1 MVSMGNAVL
10 THFRSVLP
18 KAGLPV
24 LLVVLGL
31 SVFWVGL
38 QGGYFFDD
46 GGNLVHNPDWRL
58 TSLQWQALWRAAFS
72 GIASD
77 GGRPLAML
85 SFGLNH
91 YLTGDD
97 PFWLK
102 LSGLALHLFNGV
114 LVYWLCRRLF
124 ALAAAI
130 RGPAPEDVPGTGVAW
145 LVALAWTIH
154 PLQVSSALYIVQRME
169 VGAHTFVLLALLAY
183 LRGRDGLVPSS
194 SAGNVPARYGLRW
207 GWLTLAGLSTLIG
220 LGFKESALLAPGY
233 ALVIELVLLRFR
245 GADGRPARV
254 LVGLYVLALV
264 LALAMFLLKILPGAL
279 QPEAYLFRDFSV
291 GQRLLTQGP
300 VLLMYL
306 KQALLPWPGD
316 LLFYYDNFP
325 VSHDW
330 LAPATLLAWL
340 TLAALLLAGFLAR
353 RRWPLVALGIG
364 WFFMAHVLT
373 SNVIPLELAYEHRN
387 YFALLGVLLAVAQIL
402 VTATGYLRLR
412 VRVVLALALL
422 ALLGLLTNLHAR
434 TWGDSIVL
442 AVALAE
448 RNPTS
453 YRAQYELGRVY
464 LAASESKTTSPYWSK
479 ALDQMQQVSALPGG
493 NGLAEQS
500 LIIMAART
508 GQSSPEELWGRYR
521 DKLTQKALGPESIN
535 ALYAVQDCRVKGSC
549 KLDDSQLF
557 NTFLAVLQRNPDSA
571 LAHSMYANFAFNVI
585 GDRELAFRMLRE
597 AIRLSGDNPQYR
609 LNLAKL
615 LTAANIGHEE
625 RDALLAQVKAANID
639 GRYDTELSAI
649 DQMRRQAAAMERQNM
664 DRPGNP

>member
-1 MVSMGNAVL
+1 
-10 THFRSVLP
+10 
-18 KAGLPV
+18 
-24 LLVVLGL
+24 
-31 SVFWVGL
+31 
-38 QGGYFFDD
+38 
-46 GGNLVHNPDWRL
+46 
-58 TSLQWQALWRAAFS
+58 
-72 GIASD
+72 
-77 GGRPLAML
+77 ML

-97 PFWLK
+97 PYWLK

-130 RGPAPEDVPGTGVAW
+130 RGPASEDVPGAGVAW

-183 LRGRDGLVPSS
+183 LRGRDALAPLP
-194 SAGNVPARYGLRW
+194 SAGDVSAQYGLHW
-207 GWLTLAGLSTLIG
+207 GWLTLAGLFTLLG
-220 LGFKESALLAPGY
+220 LGFKESALLVPGY
-233 ALVIELVLLRFR
+233 ALMIELVLLRFR
-245 GADGRPARV
+245 GADSRPAHV
-254 LVGLYVLALV
+254 LVSLYVLGMV
-264 LALAMFLLKILPGAL
+264 LALAVFLLKILPGAL

-325 VSHDW
+325 VSHGW
-330 LAPATLLAWL
+330 LAPPATLLSWL
-340 TLAALLLAGFLAR
+340 ALTALALTGFLAR

-364 WFFMAHVLT
+364 WFFVAHVLT

-387 YFALLGVLLAVAQIL
+387 YFALLGVLLAVAQLL
-402 VTATGYLRLR
+402 VTVTQYLRLR
-412 VRVVLALALL
+412 VRAALALALL
-422 ALLGLLTNLHAR
+422 ALLALLTNLHAR
-434 TWGDSIVL
+434 TWGDPITL

-464 LAASESKTTSPYWSK
+464 LAASESRTSSPYWPK
-479 ALDQMQQVSALPGG
+479 ALDQMRQVSALPGG

-508 GQSSPEELWGRYR
+508 GQSSAPELWDRYR

-549 KLDDSQLF
+549 KLDDNQLF

-571 LAHSMYANFAFNVI
+571 LAHSMYANYAFNVI

-597 AIRLSGDNPQYR
+597 AIRLDGDNPQYR

-615 LTAANIGHEE
+615 LTAANTGHQE

-639 GRYDTELSAI
+639 GRYDAELSAI
-649 DQMRRQAAAMERQNM
+649 DQMSRQAAAMERQGVGGL
-664 DRPGNP
+664 R